1 MAIVKPQDFID
12 KYELS
17 VGMYSTNKLTAYIT
31 KYTER
36 YLVNLMGAKMFQQFE
51 ADLLN
56 DVPRSP
62 NFLEIFDP
70 FNKDCDGLKL
80 GGAYYGYR
88 LNQILES
95 DGIHE
100 MLLGFIYWEYARDLL
115 NQQTPYGG
123 VKQMAENSIVVDT
136 PHSLMWERY
145 NLAVKTY
152 QAIQELIQINQG
164 QPIGQ
169 VVEYNLTPGTGYTDG
184 VYSLTGGSGSGAS
197 IDATTTG
204 SGHIQDLT
212 FVDAGASYQVGDL
225 LTVDGG
231 DLNATLEVTYVGVGS
246 FDNFNGS
253 IKLRAYW
260 L

>member
-36 YLVNLMGAKMFQQFE
+36 YLVNLMGAKMFKEFE
-51 ADLLN
+51 SDLLN

-62 NFLEIFDP
+62 NFLEIFNP
-70 FNKDCDGLKL
+70 FNKDCDGLNL
-80 GGAYYGYR
+80 GGGYFGYR

-95 DGIHE
+95 DGIKE

-145 NLAVKTY
+145 NLAVRTY
-152 QAIQELIQINQG
+152 QAIQEFIQINQG

-169 VVEYNLTPGTGYTDG
+169 VVTFVLIPGTNYTDG
-184 VYSLTGGSGSGAS
+184 AYALTGGSGSGAS
-197 IDATTTG
+197 IDATTTAG
-204 SGHIQDLT
+204 EITGIT
-212 FVDAGASYQVGDL
+212 FVDAGASYQVGDV

-231 DLNATLEVTYVGVGS
+231 DQNATLEVTYVGVGS
-246 FDNFNGS
+246 FENFNGS
-253 IKLRAYW
+253 NKLRAYW